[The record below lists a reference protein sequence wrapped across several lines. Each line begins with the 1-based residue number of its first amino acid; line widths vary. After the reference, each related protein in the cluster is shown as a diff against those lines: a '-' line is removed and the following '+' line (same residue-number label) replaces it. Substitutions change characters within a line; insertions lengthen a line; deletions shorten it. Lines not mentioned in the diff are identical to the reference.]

1 MEIAASKGGKRGLVA
16 FFGLLL
22 AFLYSPIL
30 ILTIFSF
37 NDNRVVSFPIKGL
50 TLRWYQQF
58 LSDPE
63 LLSALRTS
71 AVVAGLSSLIAV
83 ALGVLGSLVLVRRRF
98 VGKGVVSGL
107 LLSPLVIPYLVF
119 GISLLVL
126 FRAVDTFLTDTLGVY
141 IGLGLHAIV
150 IGHVVVSL
158 PYAVLTVVPRLERIE
173 IALEEAAR
181 DLGANGLQSFR
192 RVTLPLLTPAVV
204 SAYIIAFTI
213 SFDEYAI
220 ASFVA
225 GQEATYPIFLYAA
238 LRTRA
243 RLPQMIAVSVLVLLA
258 SLLLVVA
265 AEVGRRRAE
274 RRLEGRFVPDA

>member
-1 MEIAASKGGKRGLVA
+1 V
-16 FFGLLL
+16 
-22 AFLYSPIL
+22 
-30 ILTIFSF
+30 
-37 NDNRVVSFPIKGL
+37 
-50 TLRWYQQF
+50 
-58 LSDPE
+58 SDPE